1 MPVCLLFNYAITL
14 ILSILVLLQV
24 YRRFQISFQSVSEAS
39 GFIDSIRPVCP
50 CKINPLSVTQGISQT
65 PTLIPARQPA
75 IRPQAA
81 NASSILPDRGSALSY
96 PAVPSIHL
104 NSGQTKLTT
113 GAHQP
118 PSAFTLSSS
127 PLNHQSLSDPHSS
140 LELNITNSP
149 NSSPTFAP
157 ADPIQTNIPDQTL
170 PQALHSA
177 QIHFSNTHNASP
189 TLISY
194 PSSSLPMASSEQ
206 SSGSS
211 GQPPNTAQSVK
222 ENNTQQTANAI
233 LASVTETASVYDLP
247 VSSLERL
254 VGEIIRED
262 GFVQLVVH
270 FILIIIPSNIS
281 VSSKPFRLCGQL
293 GASLELELAS

>member
-1 MPVCLLFNYAITL
+1 MLIKYAMTL

-24 YRRFQISFQSVSEAS
+24 YRRFQISFQSVSEAL

-50 CKINPLSVTQGISQT
+50 CKINPLSVIQGISQT
-65 PTLIPARQPA
+65 HTLVPARQPA

-113 GAHQP
+113 SAHQP

-127 PLNHQSLSDPHSS
+127 PLNHQSPSDPHSS
-140 LELNITNSP
+140 LGLNITNSP
-149 NSSPTFAP
+149 NSSPTF
-157 ADPIQTNIPDQTL
+157 DPIQTNRPDQTL

-177 QIHFSNTHNASP
+177 QIHFPSTHNTSP

-233 LASVTETASVYDLP
+233 LASITETASVYDLP

-262 GFVQLVVH
+262 GFVQLVVR
-270 FILIIIPSNIS
+270 FILIIIPSNIFI
-281 VSSKPFRLCGQL
+281 SSKPFRLCGQL
-293 GASLELELAS
+293 GASSELELAS